1 MELRLGRRSWLDLIW
16 RWWWMLLRWWKDLKG
31 FKRWGYWAGNS
42 RSCIGSCALR
52 GRKPTPSQHHSSND
66 RINVT
71 SVTPNTT
78 DSSQGTR
85 SPTPLLK
92 RGDLRHRLTRKL
104 FDTPNADLTR
114 EVQELKGVVTTLQ
127 KKLEAV
133 APTISTNQ
141 THLDPSDLRLRLT
154 SRSGYGRSHK
164 SETDPSYQSR
174 HVARSESYLRREK
187 SIEDSTNS
195 PPAVSDK
202 IRGRRCAEQK
212 HCPQG
217 RVHGPGRKV
226 RPQGR
231 TSRKPTSGPCPEE
244 FTPPRDDSGYP
255 LSKGIEKAK
264 LPPNFRMPQ
273 CDLYDGSGDPGEH
286 VYQFQTNMLLL
297 QVSDAVMC
305 RAFPTTLR
313 KAAHAWFKSLRP
325 RSIHS
330 FAQLSDLFQK
340 HFVSSRTRRKN
351 SASLL
356 NVVQER
362 NESLSRYLGRFN
374 AATLE
379 IDNLDESVKYT
390 AFMRGLRPT
399 TKFAFAVNK
408 SPPGNMS
415 DLLDK
420 ANKYIQ
426 AEEYLETHK
435 EHRGDNGQGQEKRA
449 REDSP
454 RSGRGS
460 KRSRRD
466 ERRPKEMFDMK
477 NLTPLN
483 ARPSQIL
490 HEIKDKEILERPEK
504 MRSAPSQRDRNL
516 WCHYHND
523 HGHTTDKCESLKR
536 AIEALIKRGHLR
548 GYVNR
553 RNEKRETTPLAG
565 RDEVR
570 ENAGVINTISGGIAA
585 GGSSGQGRKAYVRE
599 VLTTMGPPTKKQKK
613 EPAQTISFS
622 DDDVGDTRI
631 PHDDPLVVTL
641 RVGNFDV
648 KRILVD
654 NGSSAEV
661 LFYEAFQRMNIPS
674 DRLRKI
680 DTPLYGFSNHPV
692 VCEGIIALPV
702 TVGAPPNQ
710 AKLML
715 DFVVVR
721 VPSAYNAILGR
732 TALNQLRAVVSTYHM
747 KMKFPTENG
756 VGEVKGDQAVAR
768 QCYMA
773 SCRNRANE
781 TLMIED
787 LRDETKVERGKPAED
802 LFDIEL
808 YPGNQEKTVRVGTG
822 LSDDLKLKLVDL
834 LRNYSD
840 IFAWTASDMPG
851 IDPKAIRKAKD
862 FEWTEE
868 CQKSF
873 EELKRYL
880 SSPPLLTKPITGEDL
895 FIYLSISEVA
905 VSTVLIREEEG
916 KQRPVYYISK
926 VLQDVETRYPR
937 IDKVA
942 LALVTSA
949 RKLRPYFQS
958 HTIVVLTDQPLGK
971 VLQNPDA
978 SGRLVNW
985 SVELGEFDIK
995 YQPRTAIK
1003 AQALSD
1009 FVVECTIPEDPQ
1021 QLILSEVS
1029 DPWLLYVDDGVLYKK
1044 SFSLPYLKCL
1054 TPKEADYALQEVHE
1068 GICGQHLGGRNLA
1081 HKILRQGYFWPGMQR
1096 DAIKFTKR
1104 CDQCQKFAPLTHTPA
1119 APLSIL
1125 TSPIPFAMWGMD
1137 ILGPF
1142 PMATGQRRFV
1152 IVAID
1157 YFTKWTEAEPLATI
1171 TASKCE
1177 EFFWK
1182 NVVCRFGVPKILITD
1197 NGKQFDNSN
1206 FRSFCEGLSICL
1218 RFTSVAHPQS
1228 NGQTENMNRSIL
1240 QGLKRK
1246 LDDAKGAWV
1255 DELPKVLWAYRTTPH
1270 SVTGETPF
1278 LLCFGTEAL
1287 LPVEVGLP
1295 TVRVLQFSETE
1306 NEENL
1311 RGNLDLLD
1319 DVRAQALDRVI
1330 STKQRVARFYNRR
1343 VRMRIFRVGDLVL
1356 RKLGVSNPKAAVGK
1370 LSPNWEGPYKIS
1382 KVLRPGTYSL
1392 ETLSG
1397 EAIPR
1402 TWNAD
1407 NLRRYYQ

>member
-1 MELRLGRRSWLDLIW
+1 
-16 RWWWMLLRWWKDLKG
+16 
-31 FKRWGYWAGNS
+31 
-42 RSCIGSCALR
+42 

-104 FDTPNADLTR
+104 FDTPNANLTR

-164 SETDPSYQSR
+164 SETDPSYQPR
-174 HVARSESYLRREK
+174 HVDRSESYLRREK

-195 PPAVSDK
+195 PPAASDK
-202 IRGRRCAEQK
+202 IRGRRSTGQK

-217 RVHGPGRKV
+217 RVHPPGRKV

-231 TSRKPTSGPCPEE
+231 TSRKPTSGTCPEE
-244 FTPPRDDSGYP
+244 YTPPRDDSGYP

-273 CDLYDGSGDPGEH
+273 CDLYDGNGDPGEH

-415 DLLDK
+415 GLLDK

-553 RNEKRETTPLAG
+553 RNEKREATPLAG

-599 VLTTMGPPTKKQKK
+599 VLTTMGPSTKKQKK

-692 VCEGIIALPV
+692 ACEGIIALPV

-756 VGEVKGDQAVAR
+756 VGEVKGDQVVAR

-1157 YFTKWTEAEPLATI
+1157 YFTKWTEAESLATI

-1182 NVVCRFGVPKILITD
+1182 NVVCRFGIPKILITD

-1295 TVRVLQFSETE
+1295 TVRVLQFSEAE

-1382 KVLRPGTYSL
+1382 KVLRPGAYSL

-1407 NLRRYYQ
+1407 NLRPYYQ

>member
-1 MELRLGRRSWLDLIW
+1 M
-16 RWWWMLLRWWKDLKG
+16 
-31 FKRWGYWAGNS
+31 
-42 RSCIGSCALR
+42 
-52 GRKPTPSQHHSSND
+52 
-66 RINVT
+66 
-71 SVTPNTT
+71 
-78 DSSQGTR
+78 
-85 SPTPLLK
+85 
-92 RGDLRHRLTRKL
+92 
-104 FDTPNADLTR
+104 
-114 EVQELKGVVTTLQ
+114 
-127 KKLEAV
+127 
-133 APTISTNQ
+133 ISTNQ

-164 SETDPSYQSR
+164 SETDPSYQPR

-231 TSRKPTSGPCPEE
+231 TSRKPTSGPCPKE

-273 CDLYDGSGDPGEH
+273 CDLYNGSGDPGEH

-641 RVGNFDV
+641 QVGNFDV

-661 LFYEAFQRMNIPS
+661 LFYETFQRMNIPS

-756 VGEVKGDQAVAR
+756 VGEVKGDQVVAR

-1029 DPWLLYVDDGVLYKK
+1029 DPWFLYVDDGVLYKK

-1104 CDQCQKFAPLTHTPA
+1104 CDQCQKFTPLTHTPA

-1295 TVRVLQFSETE
+1295 TVRVLQFSEAE

>member
-1 MELRLGRRSWLDLIW
+1 MDL
-16 RWWWMLLRWWKDLKG
+16 
-31 FKRWGYWAGNS
+31 
-42 RSCIGSCALR
+42 CI
-52 GRKPTPSQHHSSND
+52 
-66 RINVT
+66 I
-71 SVTPNTT
+71 TPNTT

-141 THLDPSDLRLRLT
+141 TRLDPSDLRLRLT

-164 SETDPSYQSR
+164 SETDPSYQPR

-553 RNEKRETTPLAG
+553 RNEKREATPLAG

-599 VLTTMGPPTKKQKK
+599 VLTTMGPSTKKQKK

-756 VGEVKGDQAVAR
+756 VGEVKGDQVVAR

-1295 TVRVLQFSETE
+1295 TVRVLQFSEAE

-1382 KVLRPGTYSL
+1382 KVLRPGAYSL

>member
-1 MELRLGRRSWLDLIW
+1 MNPPSSIH
-16 RWWWMLLRWWKDLKG
+16 
-31 FKRWGYWAGNS
+31 S
-42 RSCIGSCALR
+42 RTM
-52 GRKPTPSQHHSSND
+52 K
-66 RINVT
+66 
-71 SVTPNTT
+71 
-78 DSSQGTR
+78 GTR

-141 THLDPSDLRLRLT
+141 THLDPIDLRLRLT

-164 SETDPSYQSR
+164 SETDPSYQPR
-174 HVARSESYLRREK
+174 HEARSESYLRREK

-374 AATLE
+374 ATTLE

-408 SPPGNMS
+408 SPPRNMS

-490 HEIKDKEILERPEK
+490 HEIKDKEKLERPEK

-599 VLTTMGPPTKKQKK
+599 VLTSMGPPAKKQKK

-648 KRILVD
+648 KRILID

-661 LFYEAFQRMNIPS
+661 LFHEAFQRMNIPS

-680 DTPLYGFSNHPV
+680 DTPLYGFSNHPI
-692 VCEGIIALPV
+692 VCEGIIALSV

-756 VGEVKGDQAVAR
+756 VGEVKGDQVVAR

-1295 TVRVLQFSETE
+1295 TVRVLQFSEAE

-1382 KVLRPGTYSL
+1382 KVLRPGAYSL

>member
-1 MELRLGRRSWLDLIW
+1 M
-16 RWWWMLLRWWKDLKG
+16 
-31 FKRWGYWAGNS
+31 
-42 RSCIGSCALR
+42 
-52 GRKPTPSQHHSSND
+52 
-66 RINVT
+66 
-71 SVTPNTT
+71 
-78 DSSQGTR
+78 
-85 SPTPLLK
+85 
-92 RGDLRHRLTRKL
+92 
-104 FDTPNADLTR
+104 
-114 EVQELKGVVTTLQ
+114 VTTLQ

-164 SETDPSYQSR
+164 SDTDPSYQPR

-195 PPAVSDK
+195 PCAASDK
-202 IRGRRCAEQK
+202 IRGRRCTGQK

-244 FTPPRDDSGYP
+244 FTPPRDDSGYT

-273 CDLYDGSGDPGEH
+273 CDLYDGNGDPGEH

-379 IDNLDESVKYT
+379 IDNLDESVIYT

-460 KRSRRD
+460 KRSRKD
-466 ERRPKEMFDMK
+466 ERCPKEMFDMK

-692 VCEGIIALPV
+692 ACEGIIALPV

-721 VPSAYNAILGR
+721 VPSAYNAIWGR

-756 VGEVKGDQAVAR
+756 VGEVKGDQVVAR

-1009 FVVECTIPEDPQ
+1009 FVVECTIPEDPR

-1029 DPWLLYVDDGVLYKK
+1029 DPWLLYVDGSSK
-1044 SFSLPYLKCL
+1044 
-1054 TPKEADYALQEVHE
+1054 EVHE

-1157 YFTKWTEAEPLATI
+1157 YFTKWTEAESLATI

-1287 LPVEVGLP
+1287 FPVEVGLP
-1295 TVRVLQFSETE
+1295 TVRVLQFSEAE

-1382 KVLRPGTYSL
+1382 KVLRPGAYSL

-1407 NLRRYYQ
+1407 NLRPYYQ

>member
-1 MELRLGRRSWLDLIW
+1 MQLYDAGRKVFTTKGEEQEAAKQEFLGHLKMLEGVLGAKPYFGGDEFGFLDIALITFYSWFYTYETFGKFSIEAECPKLIAWAKRCMEKGTVSKSLADPHKVYDFALDLPKSFWAEAVNTTYYLINYSPSSAINHRVPEEEGVKGYRLW
-16 RWWWMLLRWWKDLKG
+16 DPVVRKRVISRDVLFNEAQMLDNDATSNERQGHTVEIELHEEFDMKNLGSDKKILGMEIHRNRKAGKLWVTQKSYVEKKSVLQSTTALSTMEAEYMALIEAAKEALWLKG
-31 FKRWGYWAGNS
+31 LVEELGFKQ
-42 RSCIGSCALR
+42 R
-52 GRKPTPSQHHSSND
+52 GVLLQCDSQSAM
-66 RINVT
+66 
-71 SVTPNTT
+71 
-78 DSSQGTR
+78 
-85 SPTPLLK
+85 
-92 RGDLRHRLTRKL
+92 DLAK
-104 FDTPNADLTR
+104 N
-114 EVQELKGVVTTLQ
+114 Q

-154 SRSGYGRSHK
+154 SRSSYGRSHK
-164 SETDPSYQSR
+164 SETDPSYQPEQETEK
-174 HVARSESYLRREK
+174 HVAKSESYLRGEK
-187 SIEDSTNS
+187 SIEDSTNL
-195 PPAVSDK
+195 PLVVSGK
-202 IRGRRCAEQK
+202 IRGRRCADQK

-217 RVHGPGRKV
+217 RIHGSRRKV
-226 RPQGR
+226 HPQGR
-231 TSRKPTSGPCPEE
+231 TSRKPTSGPCPKE
-244 FTPPRDDSGYP
+244 FTPPREDSGYP
-255 LSKGIEKAK
+255 LSKAIEKAK

-286 VYQFQTNMLLL
+286 VYQFQTNMMLL
-297 QVSDAVMC
+297 QVSNAVMC

-325 RSIHS
+325 RSIQS

-362 NESLSRYLGRFN
+362 NESLSWYLGRFN

-415 DLLDK
+415 NLLDK

-477 NLTPLN
+477 NPTPLN

-548 GYVNR
+548 G
-553 RNEKRETTPLAG
+553 TP
-565 RDEVR
+565 
-570 ENAGVINTISGGIAA
+570 
-585 GGSSGQGRKAYVRE
+585 
-599 VLTTMGPPTKKQKK
+599 
-613 EPAQTISFS
+613 
-622 DDDVGDTRI
+622 
-631 PHDDPLVVTL
+631 HHDPLVVTL

-654 NGSSAEV
+654 NGSSEEV

-732 TALNQLRAVVSTYHM
+732 AALNQLRAVVSTYHM
-747 KMKFPTENG
+747 KMKFPTENR
-756 VGEVKGDQAVAR
+756 VGEVKGDQELTRRVA
-768 QCYMA
+768 
-773 SCRNRANE
+773 
-781 TLMIED
+781 TLGRFMSKSAKKC
-787 LRDETKVERGKPAED
+787 LP
-802 LFDIEL
+802 F
-808 YPGNQEKTVRVGTG
+808 
-822 LSDDLKLKLVDL
+822 
-834 LRNYSD
+834 
-840 IFAWTASDMPG
+840 F
-851 IDPKAIRKAKD
+851 KAIRKAKD

-873 EELKRYL
+873 KELKRYL
-880 SSPPLLTKPITGEDL
+880 SSPPLLTKPVTGEDL
-895 FIYLSISEVA
+895 FLYLSISEVA
-905 VSTVLIREEEG
+905 
-916 KQRPVYYISK
+916 
-926 VLQDVETRYPR
+926 
-937 IDKVA
+937 
-942 LALVTSA
+942 
-949 RKLRPYFQS
+949 
-958 HTIVVLTDQPLGK
+958 
-971 VLQNPDA
+971 
-978 SGRLVNW
+978 GRLVNW

-1009 FVVECTIPEDPQ
+1009 FIVECTIPEDPQ

-1029 DPWLLYVDDGVLYKK
+1029 DHWLLYVDGSSKVGNSGAGLILISPDKFKIEIELPAIHYVFQIYSNARPVETTKGKVQEAAKK
-1044 SFSLPYLKCL
+1044 ELIETFKLLEGELGDKAYFGGQSFGLV
-1054 TPKEADYALQEVHE
+1054 DVAL
-1068 GICGQHLGGRNLA
+1068 
-1081 HKILRQGYFWPGMQR
+1081 
-1096 DAIKFTKR
+1096 
-1104 CDQCQKFAPLTHTPA
+1104 
-1119 APLSIL
+1119 
-1125 TSPIPFAMWGMD
+1125 IPFYA
-1137 ILGPF
+1137 
-1142 PMATGQRRFV
+1142 
-1152 IVAID
+1152 
-1157 YFTKWTEAEPLATI
+1157 
-1171 TASKCE
+1171 
-1177 EFFWK
+1177 FF
-1182 NVVCRFGVPKILITD
+1182 LHD
-1197 NGKQFDNSN
+1197 
-1206 FRSFCEGLSICL
+1206 
-1218 RFTSVAHPQS
+1218 
-1228 NGQTENMNRSIL
+1228 
-1240 QGLKRK
+1240 
-1246 LDDAKGAWV
+1246 
-1255 DELPKVLWAYRTTPH
+1255 
-1270 SVTGETPF
+1270 
-1278 LLCFGTEAL
+1278 
-1287 LPVEVGLP
+1287 
-1295 TVRVLQFSETE
+1295 
-1306 NEENL
+1306 
-1311 RGNLDLLD
+1311 
-1319 DVRAQALDRVI
+1319 
-1330 STKQRVARFYNRR
+1330 
-1343 VRMRIFRVGDLVL
+1343 
-1356 RKLGVSNPKAAVGK
+1356 
-1370 LSPNWEGPYKIS
+1370 
-1382 KVLRPGTYSL
+1382 
-1392 ETLSG
+1392 
-1397 EAIPR
+1397 
-1402 TWNAD
+1402 
-1407 NLRRYYQ
+1407 

>member
-1 MELRLGRRSWLDLIW
+1 M
-16 RWWWMLLRWWKDLKG
+16 
-31 FKRWGYWAGNS
+31 
-42 RSCIGSCALR
+42 
-52 GRKPTPSQHHSSND
+52 
-66 RINVT
+66 
-71 SVTPNTT
+71 
-78 DSSQGTR
+78 
-85 SPTPLLK
+85 
-92 RGDLRHRLTRKL
+92 
-104 FDTPNADLTR
+104 
-114 EVQELKGVVTTLQ
+114 
-127 KKLEAV
+127 
-133 APTISTNQ
+133 ISTNQ

-154 SRSGYGRSHK
+154 SRSSYGRSHK
-164 SETDPSYQSR
+164 SETDPSYQPE
-174 HVARSESYLRREK
+174 HVPKSESYLRREK
-187 SIEDSTNS
+187 SIEDNTNL
-195 PPAVSDK
+195 PPA
-202 IRGRRCAEQK
+202 
-212 HCPQG
+212 
-217 RVHGPGRKV
+217 
-226 RPQGR
+226 
-231 TSRKPTSGPCPEE
+231 
-244 FTPPRDDSGYP
+244 
-255 LSKGIEKAK
+255 
-264 LPPNFRMPQ
+264 

-374 AATLE
+374 AVTLE

-390 AFMRGLRPT
+390 AFMRRLRPT
-399 TKFAFAVNK
+399 TKFAFA
-408 SPPGNMS
+408 
-415 DLLDK
+415 
-420 ANKYIQ
+420 
-426 AEEYLETHK
+426 
-435 EHRGDNGQGQEKRA
+435 
-449 REDSP
+449 
-454 RSGRGS
+454 
-460 KRSRRD
+460 
-466 ERRPKEMFDMK
+466 
-477 NLTPLN
+477 
-483 ARPSQIL
+483 IL

-504 MRSAPSQRDRNL
+504 MRSAPSQRDKNL

-523 HGHTTDKCESLKR
+523 HGHTTDKCESLKC
-536 AIEALIKRGHLR
+536 AIEALIKQGHLR
-548 GYVNR
+548 GRNR
-553 RNEKRETTPLAG
+553 RRRLY
-565 RDEVR
+565 
-570 ENAGVINTISGGIAA
+570 
-585 GGSSGQGRKAYVRE
+585 GQERKAYVRE
-599 VLTTMGPPTKKQKK
+599 VLTTVGPLTKKQKK
-613 EPAQTISFS
+613 EPAPTISFS
-622 DDDVGDTRI
+622 EDDVGDTRT

-641 RVGNFDV
+641 RVGNFDE

-654 NGSSAEV
+654 NGSLAEV

-680 DTPLYGFSNHPV
+680 DTPLYSFSNHPV

-732 TALNQLRAVVSTYHM
+732 TTLNQLRAVVSTYHM

-773 SCRNRANE
+773 SCRNIANE

-802 LFDIEL
+802 LFDIQL

-834 LRNYSD
+834 LRSYSD

-851 IDPKAIRKAKD
+851 IDPEAIRKAKD

-880 SSPPLLTKPITGEDL
+880 SSPSLLTKPVTGEDL
-895 FIYLSISEVA
+895 FLYLSISEVA

-916 KQRPVYYISK
+916 KQRHVYYISK

-1029 DPWLLYVDDGVLYKK
+1029 DPWLLYVDDSSNVGNSGAGLILISPKK
-1044 SFSLPYLKCL
+1044 F
-1054 TPKEADYALQEVHE
+1054 
-1068 GICGQHLGGRNLA
+1068 
-1081 HKILRQGYFWPGMQR
+1081 KIE
-1096 DAIKFTKR
+1096 
-1104 CDQCQKFAPLTHTPA
+1104 
-1119 APLSIL
+1119 
-1125 TSPIPFAMWGMD
+1125 
-1137 ILGPF
+1137 
-1142 PMATGQRRFV
+1142 RFV
-1152 IVAID
+1152 IVTID

-1182 NVVCRFGVPKILITD
+1182 NVVYRFGVPKILITD

-1206 FRSFCEGLSICL
+1206 FRSFCEGLSINL

-1246 LDDAKGAWV
+1246 LDEAKVAWV

-1278 LLCFGTEAL
+1278 LLCFETEAL

-1295 TVRVLQFSETE
+1295 TVRVLQFLEAK

-1311 RGNLDLLD
+1311 RGNLDL
-1319 DVRAQALDRVI
+1319 
-1330 STKQRVARFYNRR
+1330 
-1343 VRMRIFRVGDLVL
+1343 VGDLVL
-1356 RKLGVSNPKAAVGK
+1356 RKLEVSDSKAAVGK

-1382 KVLRPGTYSL
+1382 KVLRPGAYSL
-1392 ETLSG
+1392 ETLSE

-1407 NLRRYYQ
+1407 NLRQYYP

>member
-1 MELRLGRRSWLDLIW
+1 
-16 RWWWMLLRWWKDLKG
+16 
-31 FKRWGYWAGNS
+31 
-42 RSCIGSCALR
+42 
-52 GRKPTPSQHHSSND
+52 
-66 RINVT
+66 
-71 SVTPNTT
+71 
-78 DSSQGTR
+78 
-85 SPTPLLK
+85 
-92 RGDLRHRLTRKL
+92 
-104 FDTPNADLTR
+104 
-114 EVQELKGVVTTLQ
+114 
-127 KKLEAV
+127 
-133 APTISTNQ
+133 
-141 THLDPSDLRLRLT
+141 
-154 SRSGYGRSHK
+154 
-164 SETDPSYQSR
+164 
-174 HVARSESYLRREK
+174 
-187 SIEDSTNS
+187 
-195 PPAVSDK
+195 
-202 IRGRRCAEQK
+202 
-212 HCPQG
+212 
-217 RVHGPGRKV
+217 
-226 RPQGR
+226 
-231 TSRKPTSGPCPEE
+231 
-244 FTPPRDDSGYP
+244 
-255 LSKGIEKAK
+255 
-264 LPPNFRMPQ
+264 
-273 CDLYDGSGDPGEH
+273 
-286 VYQFQTNMLLL
+286 
-297 QVSDAVMC
+297 
-305 RAFPTTLR
+305 
-313 KAAHAWFKSLRP
+313 
-325 RSIHS
+325 
-330 FAQLSDLFQK
+330 
-340 HFVSSRTRRKN
+340 
-351 SASLL
+351 
-356 NVVQER
+356 
-362 NESLSRYLGRFN
+362 
-374 AATLE
+374 
-379 IDNLDESVKYT
+379 
-390 AFMRGLRPT
+390 
-399 TKFAFAVNK
+399 
-408 SPPGNMS
+408 
-415 DLLDK
+415 
-420 ANKYIQ
+420 
-426 AEEYLETHK
+426 
-435 EHRGDNGQGQEKRA
+435 
-449 REDSP
+449 
-454 RSGRGS
+454 
-460 KRSRRD
+460 
-466 ERRPKEMFDMK
+466 
-477 NLTPLN
+477 
-483 ARPSQIL
+483 
-490 HEIKDKEILERPEK
+490 
-504 MRSAPSQRDRNL
+504 
-516 WCHYHND
+516 
-523 HGHTTDKCESLKR
+523 
-536 AIEALIKRGHLR
+536 
-548 GYVNR
+548 
-553 RNEKRETTPLAG
+553 
-565 RDEVR
+565 
-570 ENAGVINTISGGIAA
+570 
-585 GGSSGQGRKAYVRE
+585 
-599 VLTTMGPPTKKQKK
+599 
-613 EPAQTISFS
+613 
-622 DDDVGDTRI
+622 
-631 PHDDPLVVTL
+631 
-641 RVGNFDV
+641 
-648 KRILVD
+648 
-654 NGSSAEV
+654 
-661 LFYEAFQRMNIPS
+661 
-674 DRLRKI
+674 
-680 DTPLYGFSNHPV
+680 
-692 VCEGIIALPV
+692 
-702 TVGAPPNQ
+702 
-710 AKLML
+710 
-715 DFVVVR
+715 
-721 VPSAYNAILGR
+721 
-732 TALNQLRAVVSTYHM
+732 
-747 KMKFPTENG
+747 MKFPTENG
-756 VGEVKGDQAVAR
+756 VGEVKGDQVVAR

-787 LRDETKVERGKPAED
+787 LRDETKVERGKPDED

-808 YPGNQEKTVRVGTG
+808 YPGNQEKTIRVGTR

-834 LRNYSD
+834 LRSYSD

-937 IDKVA
+937 IDKVV
-942 LALVTSA
+942 LALVTST

-1021 QLILSEVS
+1021 QLILSEVL
-1029 DPWLLYVDDGVLYKK
+1029 DPWLLYVNGSSKVGNSGAGLILISPEKFKIEYALHAVLYKK

-1081 HKILRQGYFWPGMQR
+1081 HKILRQGYYWPGMQR

-1104 CDQCQKFAPLTHTPA
+1104 YDQYQKFAPLTHTPA
-1119 APLSIL
+1119 TPLSIL
-1125 TSPIPFAMWGMD
+1125 TSPILFAMWGMD

-1142 PMATGQRRFV
+1142 TMAIGQRRFV

-1171 TASKCE
+1171 MASKCE

-1182 NVVCRFGVPKILITD
+1182 NVVCRFRVPKILIID

-1218 RFTSVAHPQS
+1218 YFTSVAHPQS

-1278 LLCFGTEAL
+1278 LLCFGIEAL

-1295 TVRVLQFSETE
+1295 TVRVLQFSEAE

-1330 STKQRVARFYNRR
+1330 LTKQRVARFYNRR

-1356 RKLGVSNPKAAVGK
+1356 RKLGVSNPKATVGK

-1382 KVLRPGTYSL
+1382 KVLRPGAYSL
-1392 ETLSG
+1392 KTLSG

>member
-1 MELRLGRRSWLDLIW
+1 
-16 RWWWMLLRWWKDLKG
+16 ML
-31 FKRWGYWAGNS
+31 
-42 RSCIGSCALR
+42 
-52 GRKPTPSQHHSSND
+52 
-66 RINVT
+66 
-71 SVTPNTT
+71 
-78 DSSQGTR
+78 
-85 SPTPLLK
+85 
-92 RGDLRHRLTRKL
+92 
-104 FDTPNADLTR
+104 
-114 EVQELKGVVTTLQ
+114 
-127 KKLEAV
+127 
-133 APTISTNQ
+133 
-141 THLDPSDLRLRLT
+141 
-154 SRSGYGRSHK
+154 
-164 SETDPSYQSR
+164 
-174 HVARSESYLRREK
+174 
-187 SIEDSTNS
+187 
-195 PPAVSDK
+195 
-202 IRGRRCAEQK
+202 
-212 HCPQG
+212 
-217 RVHGPGRKV
+217 
-226 RPQGR
+226 
-231 TSRKPTSGPCPEE
+231 
-244 FTPPRDDSGYP
+244 
-255 LSKGIEKAK
+255 
-264 LPPNFRMPQ
+264 Q
-273 CDLYDGSGDPGEH
+273 CDLYDGSGDPGEN

-297 QVSDAVMC
+297 QVSDVVMC

-356 NVVQER
+356 NIVQER

-415 DLLDK
+415 GLLDK

-435 EHRGDNGQGQEKRA
+435 EHRRDNGQGQEKRA
-449 REDSP
+449 RENSP

-477 NLTPLN
+477 NLTQLN

-553 RNEKRETTPLAG
+553 RNEKREATPLAG

-599 VLTTMGPPTKKQKK
+599 VFTTMGPSTKKQKK

-654 NGSSAEV
+654 NGSSADV

-756 VGEVKGDQAVAR
+756 VREVKGDQVVAR

-834 LRNYSD
+834 LRSYSD

-851 IDPKAIRKAKD
+851 IDPKSPKTIKQVQEFTGRVAALGRFMSKSAEKCLPFFKAIRKAKD

-926 VLQDVETRYPR
+926 VLQDVETRYP
-937 IDKVA
+937 
-942 LALVTSA
+942 
-949 RKLRPYFQS
+949 
-958 HTIVVLTDQPLGK
+958 
-971 VLQNPDA
+971 
-978 SGRLVNW
+978 
-985 SVELGEFDIK
+985 
-995 YQPRTAIK
+995 
-1003 AQALSD
+1003 
-1009 FVVECTIPEDPQ
+1009 
-1021 QLILSEVS
+1021 
-1029 DPWLLYVDDGVLYKK
+1029 
-1044 SFSLPYLKCL
+1044 
-1054 TPKEADYALQEVHE
+1054 
-1068 GICGQHLGGRNLA
+1068 
-1081 HKILRQGYFWPGMQR
+1081 
-1096 DAIKFTKR
+1096 
-1104 CDQCQKFAPLTHTPA
+1104 
-1119 APLSIL
+1119 
-1125 TSPIPFAMWGMD
+1125 
-1137 ILGPF
+1137 
-1142 PMATGQRRFV
+1142 
-1152 IVAID
+1152 
-1157 YFTKWTEAEPLATI
+1157 
-1171 TASKCE
+1171 
-1177 EFFWK
+1177 
-1182 NVVCRFGVPKILITD
+1182 
-1197 NGKQFDNSN
+1197 
-1206 FRSFCEGLSICL
+1206 
-1218 RFTSVAHPQS
+1218 
-1228 NGQTENMNRSIL
+1228 
-1240 QGLKRK
+1240 
-1246 LDDAKGAWV
+1246 
-1255 DELPKVLWAYRTTPH
+1255 
-1270 SVTGETPF
+1270 
-1278 LLCFGTEAL
+1278 
-1287 LPVEVGLP
+1287 
-1295 TVRVLQFSETE
+1295 
-1306 NEENL
+1306 
-1311 RGNLDLLD
+1311 
-1319 DVRAQALDRVI
+1319 
-1330 STKQRVARFYNRR
+1330 
-1343 VRMRIFRVGDLVL
+1343 
-1356 RKLGVSNPKAAVGK
+1356 
-1370 LSPNWEGPYKIS
+1370 
-1382 KVLRPGTYSL
+1382 
-1392 ETLSG
+1392 
-1397 EAIPR
+1397 
-1402 TWNAD
+1402 
-1407 NLRRYYQ
+1407 